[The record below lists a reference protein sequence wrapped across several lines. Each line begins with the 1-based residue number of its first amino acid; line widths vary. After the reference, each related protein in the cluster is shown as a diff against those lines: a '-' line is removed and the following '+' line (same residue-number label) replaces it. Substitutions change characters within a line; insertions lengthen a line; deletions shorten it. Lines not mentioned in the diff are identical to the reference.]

1 MLILHL
7 KGSQRDEDEK
17 IRGLCRSPDM
27 QNCKVLVEKKCEKS
41 KKVVKLSYFILIKRL
56 FDFLLN
62 IFVHK
67 KFSFRFAKKN
77 VKNYFTQKNRN
88 KLNAEKNMKQ
98 VQEIKL
104 IIA

>member
-1 MLILHL
+1 M
-7 KGSQRDEDEK
+7 KTKK

-67 KFSFRFAKKN
+67 KFSFRFAKKMW
-77 VKNYFTQKNRN
+77 K
-88 KLNAEKNMKQ
+88 
-98 VQEIKL
+98 
-104 IIA
+104 IILPKKIETN